1 MQPNTTKIQ
10 SPEFRALQNTLAKAN
25 NEQVSQ
31 VVAAIDVMGTR
42 GIADEIIAPL
52 RGRLAHL
59 RPSRPLRWTRLMFL
73 PLDPLIVLTERWQP
87 GEPTI
92 PRSCLT
98 LLASA
103 VRARMGSDADAIVRE
118 IDSGTTADALISGR
132 VGSLLWPAAA
142 RILADMA
149 LPEGWAE
156 SNLPAEAFAPL
167 AHDVAVAL
175 EQVMPMDAIRAE
187 AEFGVTLQ
195 FATLR
200 PILLAAASHGPI
212 ALAMVVVLLLARL
225 PQSGP
230 LLDCS
235 ALTAVTADEAPI
247 RDAIMRARAVL
258 LARIEGSGGV
268 EALVIGSSLADAAA
282 EVRQIDALLCGMRS
296 SGDIAEAAGR
306 EAAIRQRLDA
316 SCRTRFAAGIAG
328 EFVEQLHGPK
338 PRRSSA
344 VLAALEATARN
355 LRGLESEARRIGSGE
370 LYDTLLRETAATVT
384 TLETGGPLSL
394 VDKVRLVEILVGP
407 DEALAV
413 LEGRA

>member
-31 VVAAIDVMGTR
+31 VVAAIDVMETR
-42 GIADEIIAPL
+42 GIADDIIAPL
-52 RGRLAHL
+52 RERLAHL
-59 RPSRPLRWTRLMFL
+59 RPSRPLRWTRLMFM
-73 PLDPLIVLTERWQP
+73 PLDPLIVPTERWQS

-92 PRSCLT
+92 PRASLM

-103 VRARMGSDADAIVRE
+103 VRVGMGSDADAIVRE

-142 RILADMA
+142 RILAVAA
-149 LPEGWAE
+149 LPEGWKE
-156 SNLPAEAFAPL
+156 TGLPTEAFAPL
-167 AHDVAVAL
+167 AHNVAVAL
-175 EQVMPMDAIRAE
+175 EQVLPMDAIRAE

-195 FATLR
+195 FSSLQ
-200 PILLAAASHGPI
+200 PILLTAAAHSPT

-225 PQSGP
+225 PQTGP

-235 ALTAVTADEAPI
+235 ALTGVTADETLV
-247 RDAIMRARAVL
+247 RDAIGRARDVL
-258 LARIEGSGGV
+258 RARIEGPGGV
-268 EALVIGSSLADAAA
+268 EALVVGSSLAEAAA

-296 SGDIAEAAGR
+296 SGDIAEAARR

-316 SCRTRFAAGIAG
+316 SCRTRFAAGIVG
-328 EFVEQLHGPK
+328 EFVEQLHGPG
-338 PRRSSA
+338 PRRSAA

-355 LRGLESEARRIGSGE
+355 LRALESEARRIGSGE

-384 TLETGGPLSL
+384 TLETRGPLSL

-413 LEGRA
+413 LEAGV

>member
-1 MQPNTTKIQ
+1 MKSTTPKPQ
-10 SPEFRALQNTLAKAN
+10 SPEFRALQNALAKAN

-31 VVAAIDVMGTR
+31 VVTAIDVMGLR
-42 GIADEIIAPL
+42 GIVDEIIAPL
-52 RGRLAHL
+52 RPRLALL
-59 RPSRPLRWTRLMFL
+59 RPGRPLRWTRLMFL
-73 PLDPLIVLTERWQP
+73 PLDPLIVPTAQWRLGQP
-87 GEPTI
+87 MI

-103 VRARMGSDADAIVRE
+103 VRAGMGSDADAITRE
-118 IDSGTTADALISGR
+118 IKNLTTADAATSGQI
-132 VGSLLWPAAA
+132 GSLLWPVAA
-142 RILADMA
+142 RILADAA

-156 SNLPAEAFAPL
+156 TSLPTEAFAPL
-167 AHDVAVAL
+167 ARDVAAAL
-175 EQVMPMDAIRAE
+175 EQVMPMDAIRAD
-187 AEFGVTLQ
+187 AAFGVMLQ

-200 PILLAAASHGPI
+200 PILVAAASHGPT

-225 PQSGP
+225 PQTGP

-235 ALTAVTADEAPI
+235 ALTGVTAGEAPL
-247 RDAIMRARAVL
+247 RDAIVRARAVL

-268 EALVIGSSLADAAA
+268 EALVVGSSLADAAA
-282 EVRQIDALLCGMRS
+282 EVRQIDALLCGLRNS
-296 SGDIAEAAGR
+296 DNKSEAARR
-306 EAAIRQRLDA
+306 EAAICQRLDA
-316 SCRTRFAAGIAG
+316 SCRTRFAAGLAS
-328 EFVEQLHGPK
+328 EFIGKLQGPGA
-338 PRRSSA
+338 RQGSA

-355 LRGLESEARRIGSGE
+355 LRELESEARRIGSPE

-384 TLETGGPLSL
+384 TLEPGGPLSL